1 MFVPS
6 TFGKP
11 LRLLVHVSGFC
22 LLAAGVWS
30 IPGKAVK
37 PAPAKK
43 IEYNR
48 DIRQI
53 ITKCFTCHGHD
64 SKALMAGLR
73 LDQRDT
79 ATEKLPSGEFA
90 IVPGH
95 PEKSELVARI
105 YAKDGMQM
113 PPKSS
118 NKFLNDEER
127 VLLKQWILEGAEYKQ
142 HWAWVAPVR
151 PSVPKVKQAAWP
163 KNPIDNFILA
173 KMAEKGLKP
182 SPQADK
188 RTLIRRAT
196 LDLLGIPPTPAD
208 VNAFLA
214 DKSPRA
220 YEKVVDRLLASP
232 RYGERM
238 AMDWMDYAR
247 YADSNGY
254 QADYERFQWRWRDWI
269 IDAYNKNMPYDQFTV
284 EQLAGDLLPNPTL
297 DQKIATGFNRN
308 HRINTEGGVIVEEWR
323 VETVIDRVETTAATW
338 LGLTAGCARCH
349 DHKYDPISQ
358 KDFYSLNAFF
368 NNIAETGSGVE
379 RPVNH
384 PPYIKA
390 PYPEQEKQ
398 LKELSSKL
406 SLLTFET
413 KRKVEANMPASMNWT
428 PTAKPV
434 DPSLAEGQT
443 ARFTLTDSPTVQPT
457 FAPTPKV
464 VGKVSF
470 GLGRST
476 GSVTVNDKGY
486 VDGGQAGDWDG
497 NTPFS
502 YGYWINPAS
511 GDGSTLS
518 KMDTAKGYRGWDM
531 FLQGGRPAPH
541 FVNNYPNDALKVV
554 SKTMIP
560 IGKWSHV
567 VVTYDG
573 SHKPDG
579 VKIYINGK
587 LTGQDIETNTLK
599 STIHTDVSMK
609 IGRRTGD
616 TGVPEQVDDL
626 VLYNRVLTQAEAA
639 ELADVHPA
647 TPFARVAPENRTK
660 EQKLALAEFYAE
672 ANDSEYVKLEKLA
685 KETQEAKDK
694 LDSQITTVMIMKDL
708 PKPRDCYILIRGA
721 YDKHGAKVTA
731 AVPAFLPPIPK
742 GYPNNRLGLAKWI
755 VSPTNPLTSR
765 VAVNRLWERF
775 FGVGIVPTSEDFG
788 TRAEFP
794 SHPELLDW
802 LATEFIR
809 LKWDQKALIKELVT
823 SATYCQSSDENPEIT
838 RIDPTNRYLAHG
850 PRFRLP
856 AEVIRDQALA
866 VSGLLVEK
874 VGGPSVRPYQ
884 PDGVWDE
891 LNVYGNLRNYK
902 HDTDSGLHRRSLY
915 TIWKRTAA
923 PPEMTLFDMSTRET
937 CRVRRARTNTPLQ
950 ALVLLNDVTY
960 LESARVLANRMI
972 REGGVSPKS
981 RIDFAYESVLSRPA
995 SAQEARILESSLQR
1009 RLAHFRQNPSA
1020 AKKLI
1025 SDGDAKNAPGVNPSE
1040 LAAYTVL
1047 ASTILNLDET
1057 LSKE

>member
-1 MFVPS
+1 MRV
-6 TFGKP
+6 
-11 LRLLVHVSGFC
+11 LLQVTGFS

-30 IPGKAVK
+30 IPGKPTKTV
-37 PAPAKK
+37 AKK
-43 IEYNR
+43 IDYNR

-79 ATEKLPSGEFA
+79 ATEKLPSGGYA

-95 PEKSELVARI
+95 PEKSELIERI
-105 YAKDGMQM
+105 YAKDAMQM

-127 VLLKQWILEGAEYKQ
+127 GLLKQWILEGAEYKQ

-151 PSVPKVKQAAWP
+151 PAVPKVRQASWP
-163 KNPIDNFILA
+163 INPIDNFILA
-173 KMAEKGLKP
+173 KLEEKGLKP

-188 RTLIRRAT
+188 RTLIRRVT
-196 LDLLGIPPTPAD
+196 LDLIGIPPTPAD

-214 DKSPRA
+214 DKSPKA

-254 QADYERFQWRWRDWI
+254 QADYERYQWRWRDWV

-284 EQLAGDLLPNPTL
+284 EQLAGDLLPHPTL
-297 DQKIATGFNRN
+297 DQRIATGFNRN

-349 DHKYDPISQ
+349 DHKYDPITQ

-384 PPYIKA
+384 PPIIKA
-390 PYPEQEKQ
+390 PYPAQEKQ
-398 LKELSSKL
+398 MQELTSKL
-406 SLLTFET
+406 AVLQTEA
-413 KRKVEANMPASMNWT
+413 KQRVEANRAASETWIPTIKPA
-428 PTAKPV
+428 
-434 DPSLAEGQT
+434 DPALAAGQV
-443 ARFTLTDSPTVQPT
+443 ARYTLTEAPTVQSDS
-457 FAPTPKV
+457 APVPKV
-464 VGKVSF
+464 VGKPLF
-470 GLGRST
+470 GMGRST
-476 GSVTVNDKGY
+476 GSISTNMNSY
-486 VDGGQAGDWDG
+486 VDLGQAGDFDG
-497 NTPFS
+497 SKPLS
-502 YGYWINPAS
+502 YGYWINPS
-511 GDGSTLS
+511 GGDGSSLS
-518 KMDTAKGYRGWDM
+518 KMDTSHDYRGWDL
-531 FLQGGRPAPH
+531 FLQGGKPAPH
-541 FVNNYPNDALKVV
+541 FVNSWPNDALKVV
-554 SKTMIP
+554 SKTALPMNQ
-560 IGKWSHV
+560 WSHIL
-567 VVTYDG
+567 VTYDG
-573 SHKPDG
+573 SKKPDG

-587 LTGQDIETNTLK
+587 LTGQDIEANTLK

-616 TGVPEQVDDL
+616 TGVQEQVDDL
-626 VLYNRVLTQAEAA
+626 VLYNRVLTAQEAESI
-639 ELADVHPA
+639 ADVSAA
-647 TPFARVAPENRTK
+647 TPYLHIAPEKRTP
-660 EQKLALAEFYAE
+660 EQKVALAELYSAE
-672 ANDSEYVKLEKLA
+672 NDSEYKKASAEA
-685 KETQEAKDK
+685 KQTQEAKDK
-694 LDSQITTVMIMKDL
+694 LDNQITTVMVMEDL

-731 AVPAFLPPIPK
+731 DTPSFLPPIPK
-742 GYPNNRLGLAKWI
+742 GFPKNRLGLAEWI

-765 VAVNRLWERF
+765 VAVNRFWERF
-775 FGVGIVPTSEDFG
+775 FGTGIVATSEDFG

-823 SATYCQSSDENPEIT
+823 CATYKQSSDENQEIVKA
-838 RIDPTNRYLAHG
+838 DPLNRYLARG
-850 PRFRLP
+850 PRFRMQ

-866 VSGLLVEK
+866 VAGLLVEK
-874 VGGPSVRPYQ
+874 IGGPSVRPYQ

-923 PPEMTLFDMSTRET
+923 PPEMTLFDMTARET

-960 LESARVLANRMI
+960 FEAARVLANRMI
-972 REGGVSPKS
+972 KEGGATPKD
-981 RIDFAYESVLSRPA
+981 RLNFAYEWTISRPP
-995 SAQEARILESSLQR
+995 SAEETQILEEGINR
-1009 RLAHFRQNPSA
+1009 RLAHYRQNPAA

-1025 SDGDAKNAPGVNPSE
+1025 SDGDAKNDPKIDPAE
-1040 LAAYTVL
+1040 LAAYTVA

-1057 LSKE
+1057 LTKE